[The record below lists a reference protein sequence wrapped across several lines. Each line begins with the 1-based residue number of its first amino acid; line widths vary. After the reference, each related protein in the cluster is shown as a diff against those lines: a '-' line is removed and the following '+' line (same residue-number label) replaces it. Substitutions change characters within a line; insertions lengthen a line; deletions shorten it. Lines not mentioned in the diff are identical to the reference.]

1 MSCSV
6 ESFETTVTK
15 TKGRLS
21 WVGHCHA
28 PLRASQTGL
37 TRDEAAFAVARVGA
51 ARMPARKMPAM
62 AALRAVIIAAQS
74 ASAAHTRT
82 DSMAGAV
89 PPVIAGLGG
98 GQGMWASG
106 GGAAGRAFVPP
117 MGLTGP
123 NLVAAGVDGA
133 GSVTQVAFQGRAA
146 PAHPVVGL
154 PLVMPNVSPMIPQPR
169 VHSTSSVPSDVLP
182 PFLYTVVVQGTP
194 GVGRV
199 KTSLSLGAASV
210 HEQQSSTAL
219 ITRPPGGCE
228 SAHRA
233 GAPTAAAAPR
243 R

>member
-1 MSCSV
+1 
-6 ESFETTVTK
+6 
-15 TKGRLS
+15 
-21 WVGHCHA
+21 
-28 PLRASQTGL
+28 
-37 TRDEAAFAVARVGA
+37 
-51 ARMPARKMPAM
+51 MPARKMPAM

-133 GSVTQVAFQGRAA
+133 GSVTQVAFQ
-146 PAHPVVGL
+146 
-154 PLVMPNVSPMIPQPR
+154 PR

-182 PFLYTVVVQGTP
+182 G
-194 GVGRV
+194 
-199 KTSLSLGAASV
+199 
-210 HEQQSSTAL
+210 
-219 ITRPPGGCE
+219 
-228 SAHRA
+228 
-233 GAPTAAAAPR
+233 PR
-243 R
+243 RLGERMQPLLCSRHAWADAPGEP